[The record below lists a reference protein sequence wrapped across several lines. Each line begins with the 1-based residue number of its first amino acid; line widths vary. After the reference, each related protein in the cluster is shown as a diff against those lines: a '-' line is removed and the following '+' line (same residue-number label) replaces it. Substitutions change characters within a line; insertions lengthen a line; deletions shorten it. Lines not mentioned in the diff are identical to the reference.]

1 MKVVAMVIGPI
12 YVASFLLGSFL
23 LGSYSEEI
31 KAFEAEIAQFVR
43 SGPKPAQAKHG
54 EAPGA
59 AGPSSLE
66 LQALRLGQPPDEP
79 AAGDMPGSVLN
90 AETSWDGACECGNCR
105 LGL

>member
-1 MKVVAMVIGPI
+1 MVIGPI

-43 SGPKPAQAKHG
+43 SGPKPAQA
-54 EAPGA
+54 PD

-66 LQALRLGQPPDEP
+66 LQALRLGQPSDEP